1 MRWFLLALAVLVA
14 LVAIVIVGGALL
26 PKAHRASRRA
36 RLGQSPDVVWAA
48 ITDVSKFPE
57 WRKTV
62 TRVEALGPVDRKP
75 SWREFDSRGG
85 SIPFVVVE
93 SVAPQ
98 RLVTRIADP
107 KLPFG
112 GTWTF
117 DISAAPGGG
126 SVIRITEDGEVYHP
140 VFRFVSRFLMG
151 YTATID
157 TYLCALGS
165 KFGESITPEV

>member
-1 MRWFLLALAVLVA
+1 MKWFLLALAVLVA
-14 LVAIVIVGGALL
+14 LVAIVIVVGALL
-26 PKAHRASRRA
+26 PKTHRASRA
-36 RLGQSPDVVWAA
+36 AKLHQSPGVVWAA
-48 ITDVSKFPE
+48 ITDYAKFPE

-62 TRVEALGPVDRKP
+62 MRVEALPPVDGKP
-75 SWREFDSRGG
+75 SWREFDSHGG

-98 RLVTRIADP
+98 KMVARIADP

-112 GTWTF
+112 GTWTYE
-117 DISAAPGGG
+117 ISTSSDGG
-126 SVIRITEDGEVYHP
+126 SVIRITEDGEVYNP

-157 TYLCALGS
+157 TYLRALGS
-165 KFGESITPEV
+165 KFGETIAPEN

>member
-1 MRWFLLALAVLVA
+1 MKWFLLVLAVSLA
-14 LVAIVIVGGALL
+14 LLAIVIVVGVLL
-26 PKAHRASRRA
+26 PKAHRASRSA
-36 RLGQSPDVVWAA
+36 KLGQSPEIVWAA
-48 ITDVSKFPE
+48 ITEDSKFPE

-62 TRVEALGPVDRKP
+62 TRVEALPPVDGKP

-85 SIPFVVVE
+85 SIPFVVLE
-93 SVAPQ
+93 SVAPK
-98 RLVTRIADP
+98 RLVTRIADA

-117 DISAAPGGG
+117 DVSAAPDGR
-126 SVIRITEDGEVYHP
+126 SVIRITEDGEVYNP

-157 TYLCALGS
+157 AYLCALGS
-165 KFGESITPEV
+165 KFGESITPEN